1 MAFNLL
7 NNIRAIIWDWNGT
20 LLDDLEVC
28 INAMNRML
36 KKRNY
41 PLLTEARYKEIFTFP
56 VQDYYVEAGFDFS
69 QENWDTVAMEFIAN
83 YRENVHRSVL
93 HGEVINILQE
103 FRSMGKRQ
111 FILSAMQQDFLM
123 ETITARLDPF
133 IFEVIAGLN
142 DHYAA
147 TKVENARLLVQEIGL
162 PKSQIIMIGDT
173 IHDFEVAEEAGIGCI
188 LVSNGHQ
195 SMARL
200 EQTGATVVDNLI
212 DLLTKHPDKFQGIG
226 LL

>member
-1 MAFNLL
+1 MASNLL
-7 NNIRAIIWDWNGT
+7 KNVQAIIWDWNGT
-20 LLDDLEVC
+20 LLNDLDVC

-69 QENWDTVAMEFIAN
+69 RDDWETVAAEFIAN
-83 YRENVHRSVL
+83 YRKNIHQSVL
-93 HGEVINILQE
+93 HDEVNDILQR

-123 ETITARLDPF
+123 ETISARLDPS

-147 TKVENARLLVQEIGL
+147 TKVENAHLLVKKIGL
-162 PKSQIIMIGDT
+162 PKNKIAMIGDT
-173 IHDFEVAEEAGIGCI
+173 IHDFEVAQETGITCI
-188 LVSNGHQ
+188 LIADGHQ
-195 SMARL
+195 SRARL
-200 EQTGATVVDNLI
+200 AGKGARLIDNLK
-212 DLLTKHPDKFQGIG
+212 DLPNLC
-226 LL
+226 

>member
-1 MAFNLL
+1 MASNLL
-7 NNIRAIIWDWNGT
+7 KNTQAIIWDWNGT
-20 LLDDLEVC
+20 LLDDLDVC

-56 VQDYYVEAGFDFS
+56 VQDYYVKAGFDFS
-69 QENWDTVAMEFIAN
+69 RDDWDRVAMEFIAN

-93 HGEVINILQE
+93 HHEVINILQQ
-103 FRSMGKRQ
+103 FRLLGKRQ

-123 ETITARLDPF
+123 ETISARLDPSM
-133 IFEVIAGLN
+133 FETIAGLN

-162 PKSQIIMIGDT
+162 PKSKIIMIGDT
-173 IHDFEVAEEAGIGCI
+173 IHDFEVAEEAEIGCI
-188 LVSNGHQ
+188 LVANGHQ
-195 SMARL
+195 SKKRL
-200 EQTGATVVDNLI
+200 EGTWARVIEELRE
-212 DLLTKHPDKFQGIG
+212 LYFKL
-226 LL
+226 

>member
-1 MAFNLL
+1 MASILFN
-7 NNIRAIIWDWNGT
+7 NVQAIIWDWNGT
-20 LLDDLEVC
+20 LLNDLDVC

-69 QENWDTVAMEFIAN
+69 RDDWETVAAEFIAN
-83 YRENVHRSVL
+83 YRKNIHQSVL
-93 HGEVINILQE
+93 HDEVNDILQR

-123 ETITARLDPF
+123 ETISARLDPS

-142 DHYAA
+142 GKNGRYPP
-147 TKVENARLLVQEIGL
+147 NR
-162 PKSQIIMIGDT
+162 
-173 IHDFEVAEEAGIGCI
+173 
-188 LVSNGHQ
+188 NGHIR
-195 SMARL
+195 SL
-200 EQTGATVVDNLI
+200 
-212 DLLTKHPDKFQGIG
+212 FF
-226 LL
+226 

>member
-1 MAFNLL
+1 MTSILFN
-7 NNIRAIIWDWNGT
+7 NVQAIIWDWNGT
-20 LLDDLEVC
+20 LLNDLDVC

-69 QENWDTVAMEFIAN
+69 RDDWETVAAEFIAN
-83 YRENVHRSVL
+83 YRKNIHQSVL
-93 HGEVINILQE
+93 HDEVNDILQR

-123 ETITARLDPF
+123 ETISARLDPS

-147 TKVENARLLVQEIGL
+147 TKVENAHLLVKKIGL
-162 PKSQIIMIGDT
+162 PKNKIVMIGDT
-173 IHDFEVAEEAGIGCI
+173 IHDFEVAEETGITCI
-188 LVSNGHQ
+188 LIANGHQ
-195 SMARL
+195 SGERLAGKEARL
-200 EQTGATVVDNLI
+200 IDNLK
-212 DLLTKHPDKFQGIG
+212 DLPNLC
-226 LL
+226 